1 MLISEFAKA
10 TGLTSDT
17 VRFYVRRGLL
27 TPQTGGKG
35 GSNPYQIFTKEHVDT
50 ARMIRLC
57 QSLGFTLREIATLN
71 EEYRKA
77 GINKERAREIFE
89 AQMARLEEKSA
100 QLGAVMAYMRAKLGW
115 IEGGG
120 KGAEP
125 ALSDYE
131 LGARPTKPKQ
141 AAWEPMSGLG

>member
-1 MLISEFAKA
+1 MWTKVHGQGTMQMLISEFAKA

-27 TPQTGGKG
+27 TPQTGGRG

-57 QSLGFTLREIATLN
+57 QSLGFTLREIAALN
-71 EEYRKA
+71 DEYRST
-77 GINKERAREIFE
+77 GINKKRAREIFE
-89 AQMARLEEKSA
+89 VQMARLEQKSA
-100 QLGAVMAYMRAKLGW
+100 QLDAMMAYMRAKLAW
-115 IEGGG
+115 IESGS

-125 ALSDYE
+125 AFSDYQSD
-131 LGARPTKPKQ
+131 AR
-141 AAWEPMSGLG
+141 AA